1 MAISSRQPPGGP
13 DQLAMSAGTTLHGR
27 CTFAA
32 LSTLLSALA
41 LPAPEQSGCIEAG
54 SEIVVEQRRFTEG
67 PPAYVFRVRN
77 RSTASVYV
85 LILGEGARRRLP
97 ATAANLPTSMG
108 TPDAWKGHHAVGDD
122 SKDIRY
128 VWIAQEPLARIRPSM
143 SLSGFSVQLP
153 MPDKEGQT
161 GDAGLGAVPF
171 RVFLADGTCHAGTA
185 RPDPGT

>member
-1 MAISSRQPPGGP
+1 MHSR
-13 DQLAMSAGTTLHGR
+13 STL
-27 CTFAA
+27 AA

-41 LPAPEQSGCIEAG
+41 LPAPAQSGCIAAS

-85 LILGEGARRRLP
+85 VILGEGAGRRLP

-108 TPDAWKGHHAVGDD
+108 TPDVWKSQHEVSDD
-122 SKDIRY
+122 GKDIRY
-128 VWIAQEPLARIRPSM
+128 VWIAQEPLARIRPTM

-153 MPDKEGQT
+153 MPDEEGLT
-161 GDAGLGAVPF
+161 SDADLGTIPF
-171 RVFLADGTCHAGTA
+171 RVFLADGTCHAGTV
-185 RPDPGT
+185 RPDVGT